1 MQIDQEFLQV
11 FMTHSPKSFFHVDW
25 MGKVKPKTFIQR
37 TKLDCNKNPAINPF
51 AVSID
56 LESLTHFGEKHLWG
70 DRTEWATACRELMC
84 EWIRRERYKDEISRL
99 HCLFGT
105 ETLDEAMHFAERHK
119 IETPSIWIV
128 QAIDF
133 SGKKDM
139 NWFDKPG
146 TLMEKLY
153 YADCYWQGLP
163 ADDTP
168 LWEVLLYP
176 SIYIDERVQ

>member
-1 MQIDQEFLQV
+1 MQIDQDFFEA
-11 FMTHSPKSFFHVDW
+11 FMARSPKPFFHIDW
-25 MGKVKPKTFIQR
+25 TGSVKPKTFVQR
-37 TKLDCNKNPAINPF
+37 TKLDCRANPAINAF
-51 AVSID
+51 AAD
-56 LESLTHFGEKHLWG
+56 LELDGLTHFGEKHLWG

-84 EWIRRERYKDEISRL
+84 EWIRRERHKEEISRL

-105 ETLDEAMHFAERHK
+105 ETLAEAQQFAELHK
-119 IETPSIWIV
+119 VEAHSIWKV

-153 YADCYWQGLP
+153 YADCYWRGMP

-168 LWEVLLYP
+168 IWEILLYP